1 MPAVSGRPGP
11 PPPRFETA
19 DGGRMLLRQQDRPLL
34 LGRADTDGRCRDLSL
49 RLLAPYRSPLPPLRS
64 TARRPPVDR
73 PHRYARRLEESPGVP
88 VHDGRRHLSPRSVFA
103 PGVRTEDLVRAWPG
117 GSREPYCGG
126 GRHGVLPL
134 RRRSPPDAPR
144 VKAYRRHAREGAP
157 APVPLWWVSFLHGRL
172 VLDGHDRA
180 VAAPAEGG
188 DPPCAEPARLTGG
201 EERRRTAGEVTEAYR
216 RRTERLPHPVDE
228 RGRAA
233 LERRYAGTVASPPYD
248 GAPTLARTL
257 AGGPAARDD
266 LAARA
271 VFECPR
277 D

>member
-1 MPAVSGRPGP
+1 MGLPSREAGGRSARPETVSARP

-157 APVPLWWVSFLHGRL
+157 APVPLWWVSFST
-172 VLDGHDRA
+172 A
-180 VAAPAEGG
+180 VWSSTATTVPS
-188 DPPCAEPARLTGG
+188 PH
-201 EERRRTAGEVTEAYR
+201 RRR
-216 RRTERLPHPVDE
+216 
-228 RGRAA
+228 
-233 LERRYAGTVASPPYD
+233 AGTRR
-248 GAPTLARTL
+248 ARSR
-257 AGGPAARDD
+257 PA
-266 LAARA
+266 
-271 VFECPR
+271 
-277 D
+277 